1 MAQGTIVDERAL
13 DLEISK
19 PKKDAAAE
27 AAAAGMTKRKQTQ
40 VLPKSTKVT
49 HNCVL
54 ASNCKDYNTKFA
66 IRSQQERTA

>member
-49 HNCVL
+49 
-54 ASNCKDYNTKFA
+54 
-66 IRSQQERTA
+66 